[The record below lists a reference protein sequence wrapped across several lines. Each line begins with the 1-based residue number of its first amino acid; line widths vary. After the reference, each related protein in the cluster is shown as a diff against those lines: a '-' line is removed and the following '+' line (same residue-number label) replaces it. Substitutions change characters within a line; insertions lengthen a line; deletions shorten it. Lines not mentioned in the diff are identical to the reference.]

1 LTDYPYTRAAE
12 GPRALGLIVLQA
24 DETIESEFR
33 RMISAQQPLYVSRVP
48 SGAEVTPDTLNEMS
62 HHLTRAAKLFP
73 RPVHFASLGY
83 GCTSASAQIGAAR
96 IADLIRLGTA
106 ADQVTDP
113 LTALIAA
120 CRALAVTRLAL
131 LSPYTANVSDRLRDV
146 LSGAGIATPAMG
158 SFNEAREENV
168 VRISRASIR
177 AAALDL
183 AAQGNV
189 DAVFLSCTN
198 LRTLDVMDAIETE
211 TSLPCLSS
219 NQVMAWH
226 MTHPAGMAAKIPG
239 KLGFMQG

>member
-1 LTDYPYTRAAE
+1 MTDYPHNRATE

-33 RMISAQQPLYVSRVP
+33 QMIPAEQPLYVSRVP
-48 SGAEVTPDTLNEMS
+48 SGSEVTPDTLNEMS
-62 HHLTRAAKLFP
+62 GHLTRAAELFP
-73 RPVHFASLGY
+73 RPVQFASLGY
-83 GCTSASAQIGAAR
+83 GCTSASAQIGGAR
-96 IADLIRLGTA
+96 IAELIRLGTTA
-106 ADQVTDP
+106 EHVTDP

-131 LSPYTANVSDRLRDV
+131 LSPYTANVSERLRDV
-146 LSGAGIATPAMG
+146 LSHEGITIPAMG

-168 VRISRASIR
+168 VRISRASIC

-183 AAQGNV
+183 VAQGNV

-198 LRTLDVMDAIETE
+198 LRTLDVVDAIETE

-226 MTHPAGMAAKIPG
+226 MAHPAGIAAKIPG
-239 KLGFMQG
+239 KLGRMQG